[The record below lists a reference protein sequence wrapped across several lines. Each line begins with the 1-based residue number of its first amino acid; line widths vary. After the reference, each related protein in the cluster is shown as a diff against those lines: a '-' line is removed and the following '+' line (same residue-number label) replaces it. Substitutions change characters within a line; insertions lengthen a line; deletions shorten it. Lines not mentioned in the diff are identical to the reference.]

1 MRGYF
6 CIVAVGL
13 KSFYTY
19 RWKNFDIFVTFY
31 TYRWEKLLTFK
42 VHRGIIA
49 VKGAKMIKRPLYLKQ
64 VEPFIDQDFIK
75 ILVGVRR
82 AGKST
87 ILGQVVDIIKSRGV
101 PDKEICHID
110 FDSLDFAEVRTKHDF
125 LELVKKHNKAGVKY
139 YFFDEVQLVE
149 KWDEVVSALYAE
161 KTADIYIS
169 GSNSKLLSS
178 ELSTFLTGR
187 YVNQRVF
194 TLNFEEFIDFRKVLG
209 DTKSSTREYF
219 EEYRRRGGFPVVA
232 ASNNTYEQGDQIVS
246 DVYASIVLRDIV
258 QRKGVRN
265 TELLSR
271 VVKFVFDNIGNI
283 FSANS
288 VTDYLKNEHRTIAPE
303 TIYNYLDYL
312 AEAFVINRVPRYDLR
327 GKEVL
332 KTQEKY
338 YLGDISLLYAVNGR
352 ENFDSYLSG
361 ALENIVYHEL
371 VSHGYKVYI
380 GKNGDREIDFV
391 AENKS
396 RRMFIQVATH
406 LDSAKV
412 IECEYGAFENL
423 DEDGERYV
431 LSLDSDVSLV
441 RNNAMPKYLPEFI
454 LNEL

>member
-1 MRGYF
+1 
-6 CIVAVGL
+6 
-13 KSFYTY
+13 
-19 RWKNFDIFVTFY
+19 
-31 TYRWEKLLTFK
+31 
-42 VHRGIIA
+42 
-49 VKGAKMIKRPLYLKQ
+49 MIKRPLYLKQ
-64 VEPFIDQDFIK
+64 IEPFIDQDFIK

-87 ILGQVVDIIKSRGV
+87 ILGQVVDIVRSRGV
-101 PDKEICHID
+101 PDQKICHVN

-125 LELVKKHNKAGVKY
+125 LELVKKYNKEGVKY

-187 YVNQRVF
+187 YINRRVF
-194 TLNFEEFIDFRKVLG
+194 TLNFEEFIDFRKTLG
-209 DTKSSTREYF
+209 DVKENVEEYF
-219 EEYRRRGGFPVVA
+219 EDYRRRGGFPIVVVGD
-232 ASNNTYEQGDQIVS
+232 NTYEQGDQIVS
-246 DVYASIVLRDIV
+246 DIYASIVLRDIV
-258 QRKGVRN
+258 QRKKVRN

-288 VTDYLKNEHRTIAPE
+288 VTDYLKNERRTIAPE

-312 AEAFVINRVPRYDLR
+312 VEAFVIDKVPRYDLR

-338 YLGDISLLYAVNGR
+338 YLSDIGLLYAVNGR
-352 ENFDSYLSG
+352 GNFDSYLSG
-361 ALENIVYHEL
+361 VLENIVYHEL

-380 GKNGDREIDFV
+380 GKNGDKEIDFV

-396 RRMFIQVATH
+396 RKMFIQVATH

-412 IECEYGAFENL
+412 VEREYGAFENL
-423 DEDGERYV
+423 DGDGERYV
-431 LSLDSDVSLV
+431 LSLDSDVTV
-441 RNNAMPKYLPEFI
+441 TKNGAVPKYLPEFI
-454 LNEL
+454 LGEL